1 MSNLWKTYQE
11 SKEIYPN
18 SANKRFSSVVR
29 HSDELLD
36 ELKKE
41 TDFLSGDASVSERLY
56 CFVHDIHEIRKC
68 PYCGK
73 PLLYTGKMDKGYY
86 ATCGSAE
93 CRKLG
98 MAKGATNRSDDAKSA
113 AAAKAKETYFKKTGY
128 YSNMQDPAGYA
139 KWKAS
144 FEDKHGEE
152 HPLQVNEIKDKV
164 KETTLS
170 RYGTLDMFH
179 CDKSVQTILEK
190 YGSLETY
197 YKQTNEKTVAARK
210 EKCKNEILQRLT
222 DFDFTLVDDTDLYS
236 YKIKCNQCGHEF
248 SCSRE
253 YINYYW
259 RNQKRFCPKC
269 DFKNMTFRSGSE
281 KELGE
286 IIASIYDGE
295 IRCNK
300 YIGKYEC
307 DIVIPDK
314 KLAIDYNGIY
324 WHSELYKDK
333 EYHIKKKKSV
343 AAAGYNLIYIWED
356 DWNDIVKQEIIL
368 SRIRSKLGLSEKI
381 FARKCDIKKL
391 ISGDELSI
399 AKKFLE
405 NNHLHGYTP
414 ASDYYGL
421 FHKEELVELISI
433 GKSRKLIG
441 SKKDQHELIRLCSK
455 KNVNVVGGFS
465 KLLKYVMK
473 DLSINELTSYIDLDW
488 TDIFENSYK
497 SVGFST
503 IDITAPNYWWSKD
516 GLRYNR
522 LNFTKAK
529 LITEGESIGKTENEI
544 MKERGYVKLWGTGNL
559 KVKYDFNKT

>member
-1 MSNLWKTYQE
+1 MSKLHEVYQK
-11 SKEIYPN
+11 SKDLYPN
-18 SANKRFSSVVR
+18 CVNKQFSATVR
-29 HSDELLD
+29 HSDELLN
-36 ELKKE
+36 ELKEE
-41 TDFLSGDASVSERLY
+41 TKFLSDRSSVSERLY
-56 CFVHDIHEIRKC
+56 CFVHNIHEIQKC

-73 PLLYTGKMDKGYY
+73 SLLYTGKMDKGYY
-86 ATCGSAE
+86 ATCGSDE

-98 MAKGATNRSDDAKSA
+98 MTRGSTNRSDTKKNIAI
-113 AAAKAKETYFKKTGY
+113 AKAKETYFKKTGY
-128 YSNMQDPAGYA
+128 YSNMQNPEGYA
-139 KWKAS
+139 KWKTL
-144 FEDKHGEE
+144 FKEKHGEE
-152 HPLQVNEIKDKV
+152 YPLRVDKIKSKV
-164 KETTLS
+164 KETTIS

-179 CDKSVQTILEK
+179 CDKSIQTILEK
-190 YGSLETY
+190 YGSLDNY
-197 YKQTNEKTVAARK
+197 YKLINEKTLTVRK
-210 EKCKNEILQRLT
+210 EKCRDEIIRRLS
-222 DFDFTLVDDTDLYS
+222 DFNFELINDNDLHL

-259 RNQKRFCPKC
+259 RNNKRFCPKC

-286 IIASIYDGE
+286 IISSIYNGE
-295 IRCNK
+295 IRYNK

-333 EYHIKKKKSV
+333 DYHIKKKKSV
-343 AAAGYNLIYIWED
+343 ATAGYNLIYIWED
-356 DWNDIVKQEIIL
+356 DWSDTVKREIIL
-368 SRIRSKLGLSEKI
+368 SRLRSKLGQSERI
-381 FARKCDIKKL
+381 FARKCDVRKL
-391 ISGDELSI
+391 TSKDELSS

-421 FHKEELVELISI
+421 FYKNDLVELISI

-441 SKKDQHELIRLCSK
+441 AKKDKYELIRLCSK
-455 KNVNVVGGFS
+455 KNINLIGGFS
-465 KLLKYVMK
+465 KILKYAMK
-473 DLSINELTSYIDLDW
+473 DLDINELTSYIDLDW
-488 TDIFENSYK
+488 TSLSENSYK
-497 SVGFST
+497 SVGFSV
-503 IDITAPNYWWSKD
+503 IDITAPNYWWTKD

-529 LITEGESIGKTENEI
+529 LILEGESAGKTENEI
-544 MKERGYVKLWGTGNL
+544 MRDRGYVKLWGTGNL
-559 KVKYDFNKT
+559 KVNYNFNKT